1 MTPPHHNTNPT
12 VGESASAGGPRS
24 HRSAQTQ
31 ATHSSPHDR
40 HAPRRL
46 IVLGSTGSIGVNTL
60 QVVDHLR
67 RTGPLDIDVVGLGA
81 RRSVTSLIE
90 QARRFGVER
99 LAVTDPAS
107 AKQVRKALP
116 DASVFEGD
124 DAGRKLVEETDATDL
139 SAAVVGAAGLPATL
153 EALRKG
159 MRVSLSN
166 KETLVAAGE
175 LVQPLLDRH
184 GGALL
189 PVDSEH
195 SAIFQCLAA
204 QWPVAGE
211 KWPVA
216 SDQWPVKDKQDKDNT
231 GSPSPPRT
239 GHWPLATGHFSVSGH
254 SSSLRRIIL
263 TASGGPFRNADADT
277 MRRATVEQALQHPTW
292 KMGPKVT
299 IDSAT
304 MTNKAL
310 EIIEAHWLFRL
321 PADKISVIVHP
332 QSVVHSFV
340 EFLDGSVLAQLG
352 PPDMRT
358 PIQYALTYPD
368 RPHGCADVMDW
379 SQVATLT
386 FEQPDYDKF
395 PALRL
400 AYDVIEAGGTAGAI
414 FNAANEAAVEAFLD
428 RRVPF
433 GRIADLV
440 TETLSLVPTKPLTE
454 LEDALQADTAAR
466 RCVRSLVDMKE

>member
-1 MTPPHHNTNPT
+1 MP
-12 VGESASAGGPRS
+12 S
-24 HRSAQTQ
+24 
-31 ATHSSPHDR
+31 
-40 HAPRRL
+40 PRRL
-46 IVLGSTGSIGVNTL
+46 IILGSTGSIGVNTL
-60 QVVDHLR
+60 DVVDHLQ
-67 RTGPLDIDVVGLGA
+67 RTGQLDLDVVGLGA
-81 RRSVTSLIE
+81 RRSVKSLVE
-90 QARRFGVER
+90 QARRFNVTH

-107 AKQVRKALP
+107 AKEVRRALP
-116 DASVFEGD
+116 DATVFEGD
-124 DAGRKLVEETDATDL
+124 DAGRQLVDALDATDL

-153 EALRKG
+153 AALEKG

-175 LVQPLLDRH
+175 LVMPLVDRH

-204 QWPVAGE
+204 GVGTRE
-211 KWPVA
+211 
-216 SDQWPVKDKQDKDNT
+216 
-231 GSPSPPRT
+231 
-239 GHWPLATGHFSVSGH
+239 SGVGGFEAESQH
-254 SSSLRRIIL
+254 PNHDSRSLRRIVL
-263 TASGGPFRNADADT
+263 TASGGPFRGVDATT
-277 MRRATVEQALQHPTW
+277 MNNATVEQALKHPTW
-292 KMGPKVT
+292 KMGPKIT

-310 EIIEAHWLFRL
+310 EIVEAHWLFRL
-321 PADKISVIVHP
+321 PGEMISVIIHP
-332 QSVVHSFV
+332 QSVIHSFV

-368 RPHGCADVMDW
+368 RPHGCADRMDW
-379 SQVATLT
+379 SQMATLG
-386 FEQPDYDKF
+386 FEQPDYEKF

-400 AYDVIEAGGTAGAI
+400 AYDVIDAGGTAGAV
-414 FNAANEAAVEAFLD
+414 FNAANEAAVEAFLN
-428 RRVPF
+428 RKVRF
-433 GRIADLV
+433 GRIAELV

-466 RCVRSLVDMKE
+466 RCVRTLVEKNAP